1 MTLQRRSL
9 LPVQTPQPHVS
20 EDAIAEVASRNG
32 FQPVSVPNAVNAP
45 PPTSA
50 ASSPRRQ
57 RQPTGRDHQFNVR
70 LRSDTI
76 DFIYAQANGRNVP
89 IAQVIEEMVEAL
101 KREQGRG

>member
-9 LPVQTPQPHVS
+9 LPMQTPQPHVS
-20 EDAIAEVASRNG
+20 EDAIAEVANRNG
-32 FQPVSVPNAVNAP
+32 FQPVTVPKEAASAP
-45 PPTSA
+45 T
-50 ASSPRRQ
+50 SSPRRQ

-89 IAQVIEEMVEAL
+89 IAQVVEEMVEAL
-101 KREQGRG
+101 KRDQGRG